1 MPENDLQTVIKFFQE
16 QLKGF
21 RDDFK
26 EELSSIATEI
36 KALNVSVNE
45 IKLALNR
52 VDNLSSE
59 LKETVKDLLKRVT
72 VLESCNNQQK
82 GATAGS
88 RYTLNIVWGIA
99 GGIIYFL
106 LNLLTKI
113 LIK

>member
-36 KALNVSVNE
+36 KALNASVNE
-45 IKLALNR
+45 IKMALSR
-52 VDNLSSE
+52 VDNLSGE
-59 LKETVKDLLKRVT
+59 LKETVKDIIKRVT
-72 VLESCNNQQK
+72 VLESCNSQMK
-82 GATAGS
+82 GVTTGS
-88 RYTLNIVWGIA
+88 QNTLKFVWGIT

>member
-1 MPENDLQTVIKFFQE
+1 MPENELQTVIKFFQE

-36 KALNVSVNE
+36 KALNASVNE
-45 IKLALNR
+45 IKMALSR
-52 VDNLSSE
+52 VDMVSQQLQGTVTDLS
-59 LKETVKDLLKRVT
+59 KRVT
-72 VLESCNNQQK
+72 VLESCMNTSK
-82 GATAGS
+82 GESKGS
-88 RYTLNIVWGIA
+88 QNTLKFVWGIT

>member
-36 KALNVSVNE
+36 KALNASVNE
-45 IKLALNR
+45 IKMALNK
-52 VDNLSSE
+52 VDMISQQLQG
-59 LKETVKDLLKRVT
+59 TVTDLAKRVSI
-72 VLESCNNQQK
+72 LENCMNVTNGETK
-82 GATAGS
+82 GS